1 MIVSMENTTTSAL
14 DKKLNQLRDQ
24 HGVVT
29 LGRVLTL
36 VILAQAG
43 HSEAA
48 LEAANFASHE
58 HPCRILV
65 HVAHSAGEGTRLDAQ
80 LRMGGDAGASEV
92 VILHGYGELA
102 RPTETLISALLLPDA
117 PIVAWWPHTV
127 PAPSPHTSSIAG
139 LAHRRIVDSAR
150 NEDAFETLSE
160 ISGRYVPGDTDLSWT
175 RVTNWRIQLA
185 AVLDQAEPV
194 PVREVVVE
202 GSGHSPSVV
211 LLGTWLGTRLDAEV
225 TFVNRPGP
233 RRLHRVALVRD
244 DGEIVLERPGRT
256 MAVLRQPGQPDQQI
270 AMPVRDLNACIAEEL
285 RRLDPDEVY
294 GEVVTTGLRDV
305 RVARII
311 DTDGELTPGAAAF
324 LAAHGGGRAGT
335 GEGTPGADEDAAGD
349 GAPGADEE
357 AAATA
362 GSLRQPVRGVPD
374 IPAVPAATTA
384 PEEHRA

>member
-1 MIVSMENTTTSAL
+1 MIVSMENTTTSAI

-65 HVAHSAGEGTRLDAQ
+65 HVAHSSSEETRLDAQ

-92 VILHGYGELA
+92 ILLHGYGELA
-102 RPTETLISALLLPDA
+102 EPTETLFSALLLPDA

-127 PAPSPHTSSIAG
+127 PPPSPHTSSIAG
-139 LAHRRIVDSAR
+139 IAHRRIMDSAR
-150 NEDAFETLSE
+150 SDDAYETLAE
-160 ISGRYVPGDTDLSWT
+160 LRRRYVPGDTDLAWT

-185 AVLDQAEPV
+185 AVLDQADPA

-202 GSGHSPSVV
+202 GCGRSPSVV

-225 TFVNRPGP
+225 TFVNNPGP
-233 RRLHRVALVRD
+233 RRLDRVTLVRD

-256 MAVLRQPGQPDQQI
+256 VAWLRQPGQPDQQI

-294 GEVVTTGLRDV
+294 GEVLTTGLRDV
-305 RVARII
+305 RVARIL
-311 DTDGELTPGAAAF
+311 DTTGELAPGAARF
-324 LAAHGGGRAGT
+324 LAEHGGGRADADQPVTPAGVDPADPGT
-335 GEGTPGADEDAAGD
+335 AVPPSEPVAQAAST
-349 GAPGADEE
+349 APGED
-357 AAATA
+357 
-362 GSLRQPVRGVPD
+362 
-374 IPAVPAATTA
+374 
-384 PEEHRA
+384 RA